1 MIKNFILSL
10 FISGSLFAQS
20 EAYDALKVFEP
31 FIGEWFSKHNS
42 IGVFEGLP
50 KDKQIESYTKYE
62 WITDKTAVK
71 ETWRATYP
79 NSDKRV
85 NVGSIVYVLDPLT
98 NTITTKHFGYDGN
111 VYWTGKGWVESK
123 DSAVYVYTEEMTI
136 NGTKT
141 NYTTVR
147 KVADN
152 LTIESQY
159 INFIQ
164 NGKPLE
170 DQPMRK
176 LRRVNKE

>member
-1 MIKNFILSL
+1 
-10 FISGSLFAQS
+10 
-20 EAYDALKVFEP
+20 
-31 FIGEWFSKHNS
+31 
-42 IGVFEGLP
+42 
-50 KDKQIESYTKYE
+50 
-62 WITDKTAVK
+62 
-71 ETWRATYP
+71 
-79 NSDKRV
+79 
-85 NVGSIVYVLDPLT
+85 
-98 NTITTKHFGYDGN
+98 
-111 VYWTGKGWVESK
+111 
-123 DSAVYVYTEEMTI
+123 MTI